1 MTMKTTGHKAYNII
15 RVLETLRTI
24 SDDASV
30 SRYHARL
37 VPLSVKASGTRPMT
51 YYHDNTITLRL
62 ENFDKHV
69 RVNIPNPLNG
79 DVIAQLLVSASDG
92 DNVYIGTRQQA
103 IFNLGNLDKSMTDDE
118 IRSLTLDLLHF
129 MTEIKPKPMEK
140 TFKSVKYFPVDYVHA
155 N

>member
-1 MTMKTTGHKAYNII
+1 MKTTGHKAYNII

-30 SRYHARL
+30 LRYHARL
-37 VPLSVKASGTRPMT
+37 VPLRVKASGTKAMT
-51 YYHDNTITLRL
+51 YYHDSTITLRL

-69 RVNIPNPLNG
+69 RVNIPYTNDG
-79 DVIAQLLVSASDG
+79 DVVALLLASTSDG
-92 DNVYIGTRQQA
+92 DDVYIGTRQQA

-129 MTEIKPKPMEK
+129 MTKIEPKPMEK
-140 TFKSVKYFPVDYVHA
+140 TFKSVKYFPVDYVHGS
-155 N
+155 

>member
-1 MTMKTTGHKAYNII
+1 MKTTRHKSYNII

-30 SRYHARL
+30 LRYHARL
-37 VPLSVKASGTRPMT
+37 VPLRVKASGTKPMT
-51 YYHDNTITLRL
+51 YYHDSTITLRL

-69 RVNIPNPLNG
+69 RVNIPFTNDG
-79 DVIAQLLVSASDG
+79 DVIALLFASTSDG

-140 TFKSVKYFPVDYVHA
+140 TFKSVKYFLVDYVHA

>member
-1 MTMKTTGHKAYNII
+1 MKTTGHKAYNII

-30 SRYHARL
+30 LRYHARL
-37 VPLSVKASGTRPMT
+37 VPLKVKASGTKAMT
-51 YYHDNTITLRL
+51 YYHDSTITLRL

-69 RVNIPNPLNG
+69 RINIPYTNDG
-79 DVIAQLLVSASDG
+79 DVVALLLASTSDG

-129 MTEIKPKPMEK
+129 MTKIEPKPMEK
-140 TFKSVKYFPVDYVHA
+140 TFKSVKYFPVDYVHGS
-155 N
+155 